1 MQVVSGL
8 LHPLRQ
14 LHGRSGLVFNPKGDF
29 AVRVHIEKLRPG
41 VLEHRADFSG
51 DLVHG
56 QLADLLS
63 IHQYAARQFSRIELW
78 DQAVDQ
84 PCDGGLAA
92 SAPAAEQDALSIR
105 NRQIDVVQAVMLLAL
120 VGKRHM
126 LQFNHPNTPFQ
137 YSPTARYAAKQTP
150 ARRSAGPM

>member
-56 QLADLLS
+56 QLADLQMCIRDS
-63 IHQYAARQFSRIELW
+63 SRVE
-78 DQAVDQ
+78 
-84 PCDGGLAA
+84 
-92 SAPAAEQDALSIR
+92 
-105 NRQIDVVQAVMLLAL
+105 
-120 VGKRHM
+120 
-126 LQFNHPNTPFQ
+126 
-137 YSPTARYAAKQTP
+137 AAKVKSGLRMP
-150 ARRSAGPM
+150 KEHSASTLSANNS